1 MFGKR
6 TLPQRVGQ
14 LFVDVDFSELISAE
28 EIRSLTAA
36 AHRLADVGYGALT
49 PDEKQLVDPLRNYC
63 NALQLAQEHWL
74 AVGPSM
80 DALNNLERD
89 ILDPF
94 IGIRSRETYDMQ
106 LLVQMMAVVVSQFQ
120 K

>member
-1 MFGKR
+1 MCDKQ

-14 LFVDVDFSELISAE
+14 LFANVDFSELISAE
-28 EIRSLTAA
+28 EIESLTAA

-49 PDEKQLVDPLRNYC
+49 PDEKALVDPLRNYC
-63 NALQLAQEHWL
+63 NALQFAQDHWL

-80 DALNNLERD
+80 DALNDQERD
-89 ILDPF
+89 ILHPF
-94 IGIRSRETYDMQ
+94 IGIRSRTT
-106 LLVQMMAVVVSQFQ
+106 LC